1 MTSLTQAR
9 REYLQK
15 RPGDKISYECVQFS
29 HSSFGDVYLVAN
41 QFFSKIFTING
52 LPYDH
57 LPVSMK
63 LPPTTDQ
70 VSDPTRA
77 GTIQFG
83 RVGMDFRQKIRQVM
97 SSGKL
102 EPIMVTLRVF
112 EENTLTYERTLQ
124 VANNGISLDEKN
136 VNVRLTVP
144 NYAKVTRK
152 DRIYDPET
160 FVGLQN
166 G

>member
-1 MTSLTQAR
+1 MPSLTQQR

-41 QFFSKIFTING
+41 QFFAKTFTINNE
-52 LPYDH
+52 DKEH
-57 LPVSMK
+57 QPVAMK
-63 LPPTTDQ
+63 LPPTTNQ
-70 VSDPTRA
+70 VSDPTQA
-77 GTIQFG
+77 STLQFG
-83 RVGMDFRQKIRQVM
+83 RVGMEFRQKLRGVM

-102 EPIMVTLRVF
+102 EPILVTLRVF

-124 VANNGISLDEKN
+124 VANNGISLDERN

-152 DRIYDPET
+152 DRIYDPSI

>member
-1 MTSLTQAR
+1 MPSLTQQR

-15 RPGDKISYECVQFS
+15 RPSNKVSYECVQFS
-29 HSSFGDVYLVAN
+29 HSAFGDVYLVAN
-41 QFFSKIFTING
+41 QFFNKTFSINSVNKE
-52 LPYDH
+52 H

-63 LPPTTDQ
+63 LPPTTNQ
-70 VSDPTRA
+70 VSDPTQA

-83 RVGMDFRQKIRQVM
+83 RIGMEFRQKLRSVM

-102 EPIMVTLRVF
+102 EPILVTLRVF
-112 EENTLTYERTLQ
+112 EEATMVYERTLQ

-152 DRIYDPET
+152 DRIYDPFV